1 MANPQKKDFFLK
13 HATVMEKFE
22 HKDSKWKKKIKKEKK
37 SKKKSI
43 KLFSVN
49 VCLRKK
55 VKVVGR
61 CSNTEYIV

>member
-37 SKKKSI
+37 STK
-43 KLFSVN
+43 
-49 VCLRKK
+49 RA
-55 VKVVGR
+55 
-61 CSNTEYIV
+61 